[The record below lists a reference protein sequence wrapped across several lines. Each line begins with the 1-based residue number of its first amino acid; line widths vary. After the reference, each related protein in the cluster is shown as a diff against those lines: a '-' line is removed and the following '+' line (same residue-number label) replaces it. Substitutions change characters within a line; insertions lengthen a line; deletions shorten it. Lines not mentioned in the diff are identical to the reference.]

1 MTDQLAPP
9 RRTRLVRDERRA
21 SILAAATKIF
31 CERPLAEVSMA
42 EIADAA
48 GVARGLL
55 HHHFGGKRDL
65 YLAVVRE
72 ATRMPAPELPPG
84 AADLPPDALWEL
96 AVDAWMTM
104 MASNRERWLTVLA
117 AGGTGHD
124 PEVEAILDEARELVA
139 IRALGVVGMQP
150 DQVTPEVL
158 ALTRGY
164 GGFAEEMIRE
174 WLLRGRLT
182 REQAKAALLR
192 VLPVLVAEVL
202 PEVVGQPTGRYS
214 AASQ

>member
-1 MTDQLAPP
+1 MTDQLEQAAP
-9 RRTRLVRDERRA
+9 RRTRLERDERRA
-21 SILAAATKIF
+21 SILEAATKIF
-31 CERPLAEVSMA
+31 CERPLADVSMA

-72 ATRMPAPELPPG
+72 ATRLPAPQLPQG
-84 AADLPPDALWEL
+84 ASDLAPEQLWEL
-96 AVDAWMTM
+96 AVDSWMTM

-139 IRALGVVGMQP
+139 FRALAVMGIEP
-150 DQVTPEVL
+150 ERVTPAVQ

-182 REQAKAALLR
+182 REQAKVALLR
-192 VLPVLVAEVL
+192 LLPLLVREVV
-202 PEVVGQPTGRYS
+202 PEVEARRTPRR
-214 AASQ
+214 